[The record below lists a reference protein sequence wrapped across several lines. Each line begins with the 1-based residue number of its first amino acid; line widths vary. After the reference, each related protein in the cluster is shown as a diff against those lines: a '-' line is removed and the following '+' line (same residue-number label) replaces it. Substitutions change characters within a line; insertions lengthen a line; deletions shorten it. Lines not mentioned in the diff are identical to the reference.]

1 MRLTT
6 SIFLVFFLFIISISA
21 FGLDLATLKKQIAT
35 LERELSQIEK
45 TKKGTVL
52 EIATLEKKINTQRA
66 ALALLAE
73 EITQNKNE
81 IARLTAEENT
91 LRKNTAQMRRQTE
104 LGLFFLT
111 ENTGNISAKAV
122 FAGADPSEQARLTEL
137 TARLNTKLSD
147 KIKEYMEVSVRLAGL
162 SAQLTTK
169 TKQLEASSLQS
180 QNLMKE
186 YETSVTDKTRR
197 LTLVKQDENA
207 QKEYLE
213 MLKAQEKELIKEI
226 EKSYAHVVSPVNIPA
241 GSFEAMRGK
250 LPLPIVG
257 VVISS
262 FGTDVVEEAG
272 VNFSRSGIRLRPTAG
287 GSVKSVAPGNVVYAG
302 ELGRQNIIII
312 KHDSN
317 YYTVYGNLDSFI
329 VVPGTTVKQAEE
341 LGRINID
348 LSNNSAYLYF
358 EVRKKEQA
366 LDPAKWL
373 KL

>member
-91 LRKNTAQMRRQTE
+91 LRKNTVQMRRQTE